1 MNGEHLRSFG
11 WKLFHSRSCDHHFV
25 ISHTGYTGTWMVL
38 DKQTDQGMIV
48 LSNRVHPSAD
58 NQAFLD
64 VRDHL
69 FATYLNEKDQ

>member
-1 MNGEHLRSFG
+1 
-11 WKLFHSRSCDHHFV
+11 
-25 ISHTGYTGTWMVL
+25 MVL

-64 VRDHL
+64 ARDHL